1 MLNDRCAPGGGGG
14 NGAARWIIWMA
25 ARSNSAEPELRRI
38 DRSEEHTSEL
48 QSQSTISYAVFCL
61 KKKKKKKK
69 RRIKKKEKKKERD
82 TTRQI
87 AMKVHNTEK

>member
-38 DRSEEHTSEL
+38 DTALRPPLEAMRNVTTAGAPTSL
-48 QSQSTISYAVFCL
+48 ILGLRTRWM
-61 KKKKKKKK
+61 
-69 RRIKKKEKKKERD
+69 RR
-82 TTRQI
+82 TTCPG
-87 AMKVHNTEK
+87 